1 MPRSEYL
8 CSRRAFREV
17 GVTMESIN
25 SGLLKDM
32 LKSGMNNLANH
43 SAEIDA
49 LNVFPVPDG
58 DTGTNMNLTF
68 SNGVKDA
75 LKEDAPTVG
84 KICKTLSR
92 GLLMGARGNSGVI
105 TSQIFRGFYQAVE
118 DLEEIDAMQ
127 LANALVNG
135 SRVAYRA
142 VMRPVEGTILTVVR
156 EAADYTYAY
165 TVTEEVEDCV
175 AVMQKMV
182 EEANESLLRTP
193 ELLPVLEEVGVVD
206 SGGKGLCVILEGFLS
221 ALKGEVVELSES
233 TSNVDASQTRVEG
246 QEEEYGFCTEFILRL
261 NENGMRHFSEEQF
274 REELATI
281 GNSIVCVQDED
292 LVKVHVHT
300 LEPKTAIKMG
310 KRQGRFVKLKVENMQ
325 EQHDNIL
332 EKEETLPESAPQE
345 HKKYAIITVAP
356 GSGVD
361 AMFKELRADVVIGGG
376 QTMNPSTEDFVSAI
390 AKLNADHILILPNN
404 SNIVLAAQQAQQVC
418 EDQDIHVLP
427 TKTIPQ
433 GLSACVMFN
442 PEVELEE
449 NLEEMQ
455 EAIDHVKSG
464 EVTYAIKDTT
474 YEGLEIKKDEYM
486 GIFGKDIVVSCP
498 DCLEATKRLVDR
510 MLDEDSELVTLIYGQ
525 ESNEEQAQVIADYIE
540 EISEAEVE
548 IHDGKQPVYSF
559 ILGVE

>member
-1 MPRSEYL
+1 
-8 CSRRAFREV
+8 
-17 GVTMESIN
+17 MERIN
-25 SGLLKDM
+25 SQLLKDM
-32 LKSGMNNLANH
+32 LTSGMNNLANH

-68 SNGVKDA
+68 SNGVKEA
-75 LKEDAPTVG
+75 LKEDADTVG

-118 DLEEIDAMQ
+118 DLDEIDAMQ

-165 TVTEEVEDCV
+165 TVTEEIEDCV
-175 AVMQKMV
+175 QVLQKMV
-182 EEANESLLRTP
+182 DEANASLERTP

-221 ALKGEVVELSES
+221 ALQGNVIAASDAAEVNEH
-233 TSNVDASQTRVEG
+233 AQTKVQG
-246 QEEEYGFCTEFILRL
+246 GEEEFGFCTEFILRL
-261 NENGMRHFSEEQF
+261 NENGIRHFSEEQF
-274 REELATI
+274 KEELATI
-281 GNSIVCVQDED
+281 GNSIVCVQDDD

-332 EKEETLPESAPQE
+332 EKEEAAPVVSKRE
-345 HKKYAIITVAP
+345 HQKYAIITVAP

-361 AMFKELRADVVIGGG
+361 QMFKELRADIVIGGG
-376 QTMNPSTEDFVSAI
+376 QTMNPSTEDFVSAVNQLD
-390 AKLNADHILILPNN
+390 AEHILILPNN
-404 SNIVLAAQQAQQVC
+404 SNIVLAAQQAQSVC

-449 NLEEMQ
+449 NLAKMQ

-498 DCLEATKRLVDR
+498 DCLEASKALVDK
-510 MLDEDSELVTLIYGQ
+510 MVDEDSELVTLIYGK
-525 ESNEEQAQVIADYIE
+525 EATKEQAQALADYIE
-540 EISEAEVE
+540 ETSDAEVE
-548 IHDGKQPVYSF
+548 IYDGKQPVYSF

>member
-1 MPRSEYL
+1 
-8 CSRRAFREV
+8 
-17 GVTMESIN
+17 MERIN
-25 SGLLKDM
+25 SQLLKDM
-32 LKSGMNNLANH
+32 LTSGMNNLANH

-68 SNGVKDA
+68 SNGVKEA
-75 LKEDAPTVG
+75 LKEDADTVG

-118 DLEEIDAMQ
+118 DLDEIDAMQ

-165 TVTEEVEDCV
+165 TVTEEIEDCV
-175 AVMQKMV
+175 QVLQKMV
-182 EEANESLLRTP
+182 DEANASLERTP

-221 ALKGEVVELSES
+221 ALQGNVIAASDSAEVNEH
-233 TSNVDASQTRVEG
+233 AQTKVQG
-246 QEEEYGFCTEFILRL
+246 GEEEFGFCTEFILRL
-261 NENGMRHFSEEQF
+261 NENGIRHFSEDQF
-274 REELATI
+274 KEELATI
-281 GNSIVCVQDED
+281 GNSIVCVQDDD

-332 EKEETLPESAPQE
+332 EKEEAAPVVSKRE
-345 HKKYAIITVAP
+345 HQKYAIITVAP
-356 GSGVD
+356 GAGVD
-361 AMFKELRADVVIGGG
+361 QMFKELRADIVIGGG
-376 QTMNPSTEDFVSAI
+376 QTMNPSTEDFVSAVNQLD
-390 AKLNADHILILPNN
+390 AEHILILPNN
-404 SNIVLAAQQAQQVC
+404 SNIVLAAQQAQSVC

-449 NLEEMQ
+449 NLAEMQ

-498 DCLEATKRLVDR
+498 DCLEASKALVDK
-510 MLDEDSELVTLIYGQ
+510 MVDEDSELVTLIYGK
-525 ESNEEQAQVIADYIE
+525 EATKEQAQALADYIE
-540 EISEAEVE
+540 ETSDAEVE
-548 IHDGKQPVYSF
+548 IYDGKQPVYSF

>member
-1 MPRSEYL
+1 
-8 CSRRAFREV
+8 
-17 GVTMESIN
+17 MERIN
-25 SGLLKDM
+25 SQLLKDM
-32 LKSGMNNLANH
+32 LTSGMNNLANH

-68 SNGVKDA
+68 SNGVKEA
-75 LKEDAPTVG
+75 LKEDADTVG

-118 DLEEIDAMQ
+118 DLDEIDAMQ

-165 TVTEEVEDCV
+165 TVTEEIEDCV
-175 AVMQKMV
+175 QVLQKMV
-182 EEANESLLRTP
+182 DEANASLERTP

-221 ALKGEVVELSES
+221 ALQGNVIAASDEAEVNEH
-233 TSNVDASQTRVEG
+233 AQTKVQG
-246 QEEEYGFCTEFILRL
+246 GEEEFGFCTEFILRL
-261 NENGMRHFSEEQF
+261 NENGIRHFSEEQF
-274 REELATI
+274 KEELATI
-281 GNSIVCVQDED
+281 GNSIVCVQDDD

-332 EKEETLPESAPQE
+332 EKEEAAPVVSKRE
-345 HKKYAIITVAP
+345 HQKYAIITVAP

-361 AMFKELRADVVIGGG
+361 QMFKELRADIVIGGG
-376 QTMNPSTEDFVSAI
+376 QTMNPSTEDFVSAVNQLD
-390 AKLNADHILILPNN
+390 AEHILILPNN
-404 SNIVLAAQQAQQVC
+404 SNIVLAAQQAQSVC

-449 NLEEMQ
+449 NLAEMQ

-498 DCLEATKRLVDR
+498 DCLEASKALVDK
-510 MLDEDSELVTLIYGQ
+510 MVDEDSELVTLIYGK
-525 ESNEEQAQVIADYIE
+525 EATKEQAQALADYIE
-540 EISEAEVE
+540 ETSDAEVE
-548 IHDGKQPVYSF
+548 IYDGKQPVYSF